1 MGFPLS
7 TPSLNPVVGQPLL
20 HQVLGQPLTHRFGV
34 FFFVAGSV
42 LNPIDIRFQEVSGL
56 QAAIT
61 TRTDESAAAQ
71 MYRKVIPTGVDYSNL
86 VLKRGVVI
94 NSALTQQVQ
103 LALHDFKLLRSNVLV
118 TIYSELGVPTAAF
131 LFAEAYPIAWE
142 INSLNASKEEILIES
157 LTLTY
162 TRMRSVTL

>member
-1 MGFPLS
+1 M
-7 TPSLNPVVGQPLL
+7 L

>member
-1 MGFPLS
+1 MGPPLS
-7 TPSLNPVVGQPLL
+7 PPSLNTVVGQSLI
-20 HQVLGQPLTHRFGV
+20 HNVLGQPMTHRFGV

-42 LNPIDIRFQEVSGL
+42 LNPLDIRFQEVSGL

-61 TRTDESAAAQ
+61 TQPDNSAAAQ
-71 MYRKVIPTGVDYSNL
+71 MFHKVIPMGVKYGDL
-86 VLKRGVVI
+86 VLKRGVMLL
-94 NSALTQQVQ
+94 SPLTQQVQ
-103 LALHDFKLLRSNVLV
+103 LAFNDFKLLRSNVLV
-118 TIYSELGVPTAAF
+118 TIYSEIGVPTAAF

-162 TRMRSVTL
+162 TRMRSVSL